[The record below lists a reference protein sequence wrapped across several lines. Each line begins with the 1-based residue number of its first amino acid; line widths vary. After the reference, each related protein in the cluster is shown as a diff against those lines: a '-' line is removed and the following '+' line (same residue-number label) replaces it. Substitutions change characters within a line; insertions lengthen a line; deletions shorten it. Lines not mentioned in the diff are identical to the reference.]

1 MSGPRT
7 LLALHRPG
15 AGAGLAD
22 GLGARGFPVE
32 VTHNMA
38 ATWQSVRREAPEAI
52 VLAPLSQDT
61 ESVEFSSLLRLAAG
75 SGGPSLIVL
84 TDGPDFLEERIAAID
99 DFLPTHIDVP
109 DAARRVRFAVARRA
123 ALLRLREEREQL
135 RQQSMTD
142 FKTGLFNDR
151 CFAVR
156 SREEVS
162 RARRQGQPLGVM
174 MIDLD
179 GFKAINDVHG
189 HAFGDHALRS
199 FATQLQRNLRNF
211 DISARTGGDEFAVL
225 LPGTRLL
232 DAVRVAER
240 LHAGLSGLT
249 IEHEGRR
256 AILSLTMGVASWA
269 PQTEATFEQVV
280 HGADAAL
287 LAAKGQGRG
296 RIGVQE
302 DGAVRLVSAA
312 GTAASASAAAGSDTP
327 ARKGGKR

>member
-15 AGAGLAD
+15 AGEGLAD

-32 VTHNMA
+32 VTRNMA
-38 ATWQSVRREAPEAI
+38 ATWLSVRREAPEAI
-52 VLAPLSQDT
+52 VLAPLSPDT

-75 SGGPSLIVL
+75 SHGPSLLVL

-99 DFLPTHIDVP
+99 DFLPTRIDVP

-151 CFAVR
+151 CFALR

-189 HAFGDHALRS
+189 HAFGDHALRH

-211 DISARTGGDEFAVL
+211 DISARTGGDEFAIL
-225 LPGTRLL
+225 LPGTRLP

-240 LHAGLSGLT
+240 LHGSMSGLS

-256 AILSLTMGVASWA
+256 AILSLTMGVASWS
-269 PQTEATFEQVV
+269 PQTESTFDQVV

-287 LAAKGQGRG
+287 LQAKQQGRG
-296 RIGVQE
+296 RIGVHDE
-302 DGAVRLVSAA
+302 GAVRLAPLA
-312 GTAASASAAAGSDTP
+312 GVETGAEAEAGAKAP
-327 ARKGGKR
+327 VRRGGKR